1 MVKSFL
7 SCLRLLWHGKK
18 PTSVRQYQASLP
30 QKVTVLGQDG
40 SQLGD
45 VELPPWAN
53 GSAHEFVRLHREAL
67 ECDHVSE
74 RLHAWIDLIFGCALI
89 LSTNIPLACLHR
101 QPLRA
106 RTCRTVFL
114 MHTQPNVLKCVCM
127 SFDSAANLGIPS
139 SMVTQQPSRLF
150 SQLLS

>member
-1 MVKSFL
+1 MVKPFL
-7 SCLRLLWHGKK
+7 SCLRLLCLG
-18 PTSVRQYQASLP
+18 SLP
-30 QKVTVLGQDG
+30 VYVLIKPLYPPKVTVLGQDG

-89 LSTNIPLACLHR
+89 LCINII
-101 QPLRA
+101 
-106 RTCRTVFL
+106 
-114 MHTQPNVLKCVCM
+114 K
-127 SFDSAANLGIPS
+127 
-139 SMVTQQPSRLF
+139 
-150 SQLLS
+150 